1 MLNLKILSYLKSK
14 QSLGIFLLVVIILGG
29 VITDNHQLNIFIH
42 QLKAI
47 LSAVLLDV
55 GQSLIRASSAI

>member
-1 MLNLKILSYLKSK
+1 MRNLKVLTYLKSK
-14 QSLGIFLLVVIILGG
+14 QPLGIFLLVVIILG
-29 VITDNHQLNIFIH
+29 IISDNHQLNIFIH

-55 GQSLIRASSAI
+55 GQSLVRAGSSL

>member
-1 MLNLKILSYLKSK
+1 MLNLKVLTYLKSK
-14 QSLGIFLLVVIILGG
+14 QPLGIFLLVVFILG
-29 VITDNHQLNIFIH
+29 IINDNHQLNIFIH

-55 GQSLIRASSAI
+55 GQSLIRASSSL